1 MQQER
6 FPMSD
11 QKAGSN
17 GLGGVPEAV
26 VQERRRRFSIVWVVP
41 LVALLIGGWLVY
53 RAYSEKGPTV
63 TITFKT
69 AEGLEAGKTSV
80 KYKDVQLGQVSAI
93 ELSEDLSK
101 VLVTAQLVKQAERFI
116 SGNTRFWVERARVG
130 ATGVSG
136 IGTIF
141 SGAYIELDPGEPG
154 GEPETHFEGLE
165 VPPVVTSDLPGRH
178 FLLNAAERGSIEIGS
193 PVYYRDFAVG
203 QVVSNELGA
212 DGRRVIIKIFV
223 NDPYHEYVYTNT
235 RFWNAAGVDFKMD
248 AQGIRVD
255 TQSLTS
261 ILIGGI
267 AFGLPEDETPAK
279 LAEENR
285 FFALHKN
292 YDRALTKQ
300 YRAKSRW
307 LLYFRESVR
316 GLDVGAPVEIFGIRV
331 GEVVD
336 VQLEYDASDD
346 EVRVP
351 VVVETEP
358 GRMNIEGGDLSTGE
372 NRHRALDSLIAKG
385 FRAQL
390 KTGSLVTGQ
399 QLIAI
404 DLFPDASPA
413 AIRWDAKPY
422 PEFPTVPTP
431 LEEIETK
438 ITRIVD
444 KIDQLPLDQIGN
456 DLRDAVQNV
465 KALTASPEIS
475 GAVRQLN
482 ATLQESRLLIEDLR
496 TRVTPRIEAAL
507 ENAQSSLAG
516 AQAMLAGDSPL
527 QVKLKT
533 ALDEI
538 STAARSLRLL
548 ADYLERHPE
557 ALLRGKGKER

>member
-1 MQQER
+1 MQQEG
-6 FPMSD
+6 FPMTD
-11 QKAGSN
+11 QKAGSSELN
-17 GLGGVPEAV
+17 GVPEAV
-26 VQERRRRFSIVWVVP
+26 VRERGRRFSIVWVVP

-69 AEGLEAGKTSV
+69 AEGLEAGKTKV
-80 KYKDVQLGQVSAI
+80 KYKEVELGQVSAI
-93 ELSEDLSK
+93 ELSDDLSK
-101 VLVTAQLVKQAERFI
+101 VIVTAELVKQAEHFI
-116 SGNTRFWVERARVG
+116 SGNSRFWVERARVG

-141 SGAYIELDPGEPG
+141 SGAYIGLDPGDPG
-154 GEPETHFEGLE
+154 GEPETRFEGLE

-178 FLLNAAERGSIEIGS
+178 YLLNAARRGSIEIGS

-203 QVVSNELGA
+203 QVVSYELGA
-212 DGRRVIIKIFV
+212 DGRQVVIKIFV
-223 NDPYHEYVYTNT
+223 SAPYHEYVYTNT
-235 RFWNAAGVDFKMD
+235 RFWSAAGVDFKMD
-248 AQGIRVD
+248 AQGIRLD

-267 AFGLPEDETPAK
+267 AFGLPEDEPPGKPAG
-279 LAEENR
+279 ENR

-292 YDRALTKQ
+292 YDQAFARQ
-300 YRAKSRW
+300 YRDKIHW

-316 GLDVGAPVEIFGIRV
+316 GLDIGAPVELYGIRV

-336 VQLEYDASDD
+336 IQLEYDASDD
-346 EVRVP
+346 DVRVP

-358 GRMNIEGGDLSTGE
+358 GRMNLRGEDLSIQE
-372 NRHRALDSLIAKG
+372 NRRRAMDSLVEKG

-404 DLFPDASPA
+404 DLFPEALPA

-431 LEEIETK
+431 LEELGTK

-444 KIDQLPLDQIGN
+444 KIEKLPLDQIGD

-465 KALTASPEIS
+465 KTLTASPELE

-496 TRVTPRIEAAL
+496 ARVTPRIEAAL
-507 ENAQSSLAG
+507 KNAQESLAG
-516 AQAMLAGDSPL
+516 AQTLLAGDSPL

-557 ALLRGKGKER
+557 ALLRGKGQER